1 MLTEKLKCTAIATG
15 IEVDLRNWIAEE
27 LLVKNSLENLCNENI
42 ISNLKYKSK
51 LNEDELEDEDL
62 KNYLDYGQCLE
73 IIRKNKKSLSAES
86 QLIFQEL
93 ENSLT
98 RMKQVRDRCAHG
110 NLLANDIDTTYEFL
124 NEIRKYENLFKNI
137 FSEYENF
144 SKPDYLNKLN
154 LSKDLDKGFE
164 VENNLPK
171 IDYDETG
178 FIGRVEIKRR
188 LVKTINKNSIIVLT
202 GDAGIGKTSVVLD
215 YCHEIKTKDNE
226 FELLRWFTF
235 KSQEFSN
242 NQIKEINSS
251 FLDKPKE
258 EIKNEVEF
266 FLDQIKS
273 KKCLIV
279 LDNMETILNQEF
291 SALLDKTHE
300 IDHNSKIIITS
311 REPVESGVTI
321 KVEKFEDSEADYLF
335 RKYANY
341 LNLKNLS
348 KQPSAEIKKWCSRRD
363 NNPLGI
369 KLSLDDIYNGSSIEK
384 AFEASKNFLN
394 YSYKNIFDK
403 LSKDSK
409 QVLEMLFYLNN
420 EFTLTSVCTYT
431 NKGPDE
437 VALSLQDLDKKR
449 FLIRDV
455 KNSGAEY
462 FSLRNVIRDFI
473 VKNDL
478 FNDDKIKKT
487 ILEKRI
493 QIKGIKSER
502 PINFN
507 QPNKIHYDWSSF
519 YKRKA
524 SDDEAINDLENILR
538 KIKKRVQLKA
548 SFLNVDLNFKE
559 KIKKEIHEED
569 KIIMKNLNLLKKKHP
584 NYCEVYRIEGIFYSH
599 QGSVEDMK
607 NSFKKVFELA
617 PDYPNPRGFFIER
630 LRDATEIEDSI
641 NEGIKALELFPDNLE
656 IKNQLLMSKYLARN
670 FDDLTKKLSEE
681 MFYGAIE
688 QKKTDNKSAR
698 KFASSSLQYFRRYS
712 DFLIKQGGHE
722 NYELAYRCLE
732 KLNENYSKLEKE
744 SLVDHITT
752 KNVITKAFGEISAL
766 KSYFNDKD
774 KIETLN
780 SLEVIFDARSK
791 KYSSS
796 KNYIVNDSFLN
807 KYLKSNNSSQNKV
820 LALNEKYKGKII
832 QFVRSGA
839 LIKLEGEAIIEDS
852 FGGFKNEI
860 FVHKSEIKQTIPVGS
875 EVEFIVGDFK
885 NFFVAKNIRIINK
898 STKAR

>member
-630 LRDATEIEDSI
+630 LRDATEIET
-641 NEGIKALELFPDNLE
+641 
-656 IKNQLLMSKYLARN
+656 QLM
-670 FDDLTKKLSEE
+670 
-681 MFYGAIE
+681 
-688 QKKTDNKSAR
+688 
-698 KFASSSLQYFRRYS
+698 
-712 DFLIKQGGHE
+712 
-722 NYELAYRCLE
+722 
-732 KLNENYSKLEKE
+732 KE
-744 SLVDHITT
+744 
-752 KNVITKAFGEISAL
+752 
-766 KSYFNDKD
+766 
-774 KIETLN
+774 
-780 SLEVIFDARSK
+780 
-791 KYSSS
+791 
-796 KNYIVNDSFLN
+796 
-807 KYLKSNNSSQNKV
+807 
-820 LALNEKYKGKII
+820 
-832 QFVRSGA
+832 
-839 LIKLEGEAIIEDS
+839 
-852 FGGFKNEI
+852 
-860 FVHKSEIKQTIPVGS
+860 
-875 EVEFIVGDFK
+875 
-885 NFFVAKNIRIINK
+885 
-898 STKAR
+898 